1 MKNWSV
7 TIRNNLGKR
16 EVVSVV
22 AADRSAVFKECESRG
37 IVSIIRIE
45 EITEKKTNSLS
56 STLIRST
63 KIIALACL
71 ILGVVL
77 FLVSYFSSEK
87 KTKKINSID
96 KPVRKIAVTQTPLK
110 KQPTQT
116 AKPSLQKPKEKTS
129 AADTNIVWIS
139 KRRYI
144 AKMKNGTTKT
154 VIVDD
159 PDEKREPPIF
169 KSGVNNFLTNFMI
182 PGEPIPPTPFSFTNE
197 EVLQALMEKIEFND
211 EDTENIRYAKE
222 SILLM
227 RKELKETIENGGTLS
242 DYIDTLQRRQD
253 LESAA
258 VSEARQMI
266 MNELRNESPA
276 RAKELYDNINKYLNE
291 KGIPNL
297 RLPKKF
303 IKIMNEGAL

>member
-16 EVVSVV
+16 EVINIV
-22 AADRSAVFKECESRG
+22 AADRSAVFKECESRD
-37 IVSIIRIE
+37 IASIIRIE
-45 EITEKKTNSLS
+45 EVTEKKSNSLS
-56 STLIRST
+56 NTLIRSA
-63 KIIALACL
+63 KIVTLILL
-71 ILGVVL
+71 ILGIVI
-77 FLVSYFSSEK
+77 FIANYFFPK
-87 KTKKINSID
+87 KEVNKIKSHD
-96 KPVRKIAVTQTPLK
+96 KPVCKIAVTQTPLK
-110 KQPTQT
+110 KQPIQT
-116 AKPSLQKPKEKTS
+116 AKPSLQKPKEETS

-144 AKMKNGTTKT
+144 AKMKNGKTKT

-211 EDTENIRYAKE
+211 EDSENIRYAKE

-253 LESAA
+253 LESAT